1 MTRQF
6 CYSVNYS
13 KDKPSMQN
21 WQLLKV
27 NEVKIS
33 KHDKTVYSD
42 KTLKVISY

>member
-1 MTRQF
+1 
-6 CYSVNYS
+6 
-13 KDKPSMQN
+13 MQN

-27 NEVKIS
+27 NEVKRS